1 MGEERYTV
9 SQAAELAGV
18 KPYVLRYWEEELNLR
33 IARNEMGHRYY
44 TRYDIQ
50 LFLNIKE
57 LKKRGLQ
64 LRAIREV
71 IPRIYHQAPGSPY
84 SRIQLLTTA
93 KKEVKEEEKVPEKM
107 EPKDRMQEFQM
118 ILDKLIT
125 LGLQQKSQEEQRCRR
140 LDESIRCHQRAR
152 REAAAAE
159 EKKSRKKIQK
169 KEKVS

>member
-50 LFLNIKE
+50 L
-57 LKKRGLQ
+57 LKQRGLQ

>member
-18 KPYVLRYWEEELNLR
+18 KSYVLRYWEEELNLR

-93 KKEVKEEEKVPEKM
+93 KEGETGSVLSKAQITQ
-107 EPKDRMQEFQM
+107 DRLQEFQR

-125 LGLQQKSQEEQRCRR
+125 LGLQEKNQEESRCRR
-140 LDESIRCHQRAR
+140 LDESIRSHQKAR
-152 REAAAAE
+152 REAAATE
-159 EKKSRKKIQK
+159 EKKSRKRLTRR
-169 KEKVS
+169 ESAE

>member
-84 SRIQLLTTA
+84 SRIQLLTTS
-93 KKEVKEEEKVPEKM
+93 KEEEKQTVKTGVEQ
-107 EPKDRMQEFQM
+107 KDRLQEFQM

-125 LGLQQKSQEEQRCRR
+125 LGLQEKSQEEQRCRK

-152 REAAAAE
+152 REAAAADE
-159 EKKSRKKIQK
+159 KRNRKKSQK
-169 KEKVS
+169 KEKIHQK

>member
-1 MGEERYTV
+1 MEEERYTV

-18 KPYVLRYWEEELNLR
+18 KAYVLRYWEEELNLR

-71 IPRIYHQAPGSPY
+71 IPRIYHQPPGSPY
-84 SRIQLLTTA
+84 SKIQLLTA
-93 KKEVKEEEKVPEKM
+93 KDAGEPKEEESGKM
-107 EPKDRMQEFQM
+107 DRMQEFQM

-125 LGLQQKSQEEQRCRR
+125 LGLQEKNQEELRCRQ
-140 LDESIRCHQRAR
+140 LDQAIRHHQRVR
-152 REAAAAE
+152 REAAVSD
-159 EKKSRKKIQK
+159 EKRTKRKNGKRKK
-169 KEKVS
+169 

>member
-18 KPYVLRYWEEELNLR
+18 KAYVLRYWEEELNLR

-93 KKEVKEEEKVPEKM
+93 KEESEQTET
-107 EPKDRMQEFQM
+107 PKDKMQEFQA

-125 LGLQQKSQEEQRCRR
+125 LGLQEKSQEEVRCRR
-140 LDESIRCHQRAR
+140 LDEAIRSHQKAR
-152 REAAAAE
+152 REAAAAD
-159 EKKSRKKIQK
+159 EKKTRKREK
-169 KEKVS
+169 KRENSC